1 MQSLPKKFCFEHL
14 PKHDTMI
21 VLEDESGREFQ
32 TKYLVGKSG
41 LSGGWRGFSIAH
53 KLLAGDVVVFH
64 RVTPSKFKVTDRT
77 FLICLYGFFG

>member
-1 MQSLPKKFCFEHL
+1 MDILICTSICVLQSLPKKFCFEHL

-53 KLLAGDVVVFH
+53 NLLAGDVLVFH
-64 RVTPSKFKVTDRT
+64 LVAEYMFKV
-77 FLICLYGFFG
+77 GFI